1 MPAAPIAKG
10 QTFSLPRASKL
21 SFIRLWIHYLT
32 GFTGIIIAASIIVAA
47 GIAFYE
53 NEAIRQWIDT
63 YRQKI
68 AVALHSLGDEINPPS
83 QNMEEDEEAQR
94 RRRQSIIRR
103 NQLELVR
110 RAREEGVAVD
120 LDELAAIARDYDA
133 QNPEARRSPSRTFD
147 DLVGSDGML
156 RARDITAASTTATA
170 AIEEDGLRHR
180 GAGARGFSSGSP
192 LANPFDD
199 AAAALFD
206 EELIGLHDNEVWSQ
220 PDTLQSRESTRTLS
234 AEPLIDVSNNT
245 AQSPYKTDDEL
256 NAEIAEAIRR
266 SLEDVTTT
274 AMVVDD
280 TPPAPLSASQEM
292 VEAPPDPPTSV
303 PGSIYESYYYGPH
316 PSNLQQSLSL
326 ASGSFHSAT
335 AQQLQPLTIIPPQI
349 ADEQEDNNALT
360 PAGAMTPTED
370 GFSTAASLAGSG
382 ADVGVISEIESMADD
397 HDIHDQQSEAGFS
410 EAYSVIGTSTPG
422 SWTDVESVDGEEE
435 HGQVHLG

>member
-1 MPAAPIAKG
+1 M
-10 QTFSLPRASKL
+10 
-21 SFIRLWIHYLT
+21 SFIRHWLHCLT
-32 GFTGIIIAASIIVAA
+32 GVTGIIVAASILVAA

-68 AVALHSLGDEINPPS
+68 AMALHSLGDEINPPS
-83 QNMEEDEEAQR
+83 RSTEEDEEAQR

-120 LDELAAIARDYDA
+120 LDELAAIARNYDA
-133 QNPEARRSPSRTFD
+133 QHPELRRNPTRTFD

-156 RARDITAASTTATA
+156 RDRDITAASTTATA
-170 AIEEDGLRHR
+170 AAEEDGLRQR
-180 GAGARGFSSGSP
+180 GAGARGFSSGSS

-206 EELIGLHDNEVWSQ
+206 KELIGLHDNEVWSQ
-220 PDTLQSRESTRTLS
+220 ADTRESRESTHTLS

-274 AMVVDD
+274 AVVVDD
-280 TPPAPLSASQEM
+280 TPTAPLSVSQEM
-292 VEAPPDPPTSV
+292 SEAHLDPPTSV
-303 PGSIYESYYYGPH
+303 PGSIYESYYYGAH
-316 PSNLQQSLSL
+316 PSNIQQTISPN
-326 ASGSFHSAT
+326 SGSFHSAT
-335 AQQLQPLTIIPPQI
+335 AQQQLPPSALTIQTNVN
-349 ADEQEDNNALT
+349 DHNDDDALT
-360 PAGAMTPTED
+360 PAGTMTPTED

-382 ADVGVISEIESMADD
+382 ADIGVISEIESMAED
-397 HDIHDQQSEAGFS
+397 HHDQDNDHQSEAGFS
-410 EAYSVIGTSTPG
+410 EAYSVVGASTPG

-435 HGQVHLG
+435 HGQGGQMHVG